1 MACSNLGLQRGDQTR
16 LETVDFGRVGE
27 DLDDLDNVHVHPV
40 VVEDCEGALQVRQLD
55 FGGGRD
61 LEVTGIWRLD
71 QEDKELVVGA
81 LFPGLLLRGAVGFG
95 QVEVA
100 KDHEVDDEGLPVL
113 ARPGQQDGPL
123 PVQSV

>member
-1 MACSNLGLQRGDQTR
+1 M
-16 LETVDFGRVGE
+16 
-27 DLDDLDNVHVHPV
+27 DDLDNVHVHPV

-55 FGGGRD
+55 VGGGRD

-81 LFPGLLLRGAVGFG
+81 LFPGLLLCGAVGLG

-100 KDHEVDDEGLPVL
+100 EDHEVDDQGLPVPP
-113 ARPGQQDGPL
+113 RPSQQDGPL
-123 PVQSV
+123 LVQRVQGELGQQVLSFVVNTEI